1 MQLRL
6 SKKILFYIFLIIF
19 LSTFNNKYFLKI
31 GLKPIDEITVIGL
44 NEREM
49 QDLLSNLEL
58 HNLKNIFF
66 LNKFELEEKLK
77 ANKLIENYTVFKRY
91 PSSIEIRVSKTK
103 FLANVFKDGKTF
115 VLGSN
120 GKLISSIDKNNNL
133 PNIFGDYDK
142 ASFFNL
148 LQSIKKSKFELSRV
162 KNLYFFKSGRWD
174 IETSQN
180 VIIKLPKENLEAS
193 LNLSLDVLNNNEF
206 KNIKILD
213 IRQDNQVIVN
223 EEWFRFWSFF
233 IF

>member
-6 SKKILFYIFLIIF
+6 TKKILFYIFLIIF

-103 FLANVFKDGKTF
+103 FLANVFKDGRSF

-193 LNLSLDVLNNNEF
+193 LNLSLDILNNNEF

-223 EEWFRFWSFF
+223 EE
-233 IF
+233 

>member
-6 SKKILFYIFLIIF
+6 NKKIFFYIFLIIF
-19 LSTFNNKYFLKI
+19 LSTINNKFFSEIKLKTI
-31 GLKPIDEITVIGL
+31 DKITIKGLEGKEKQELL
-44 NEREM
+44 NNLSLL
-49 QDLLSNLEL
+49 DLND
-58 HNLKNIFF
+58 IFF
-66 LNKFELEEKLK
+66 LNELELIKKLE
-77 ANKLIENYTVFKRY
+77 ANKLIENYTVFKKY

-103 FLANVFKDGKTF
+103 FLANVFKDGKSF
-115 VLGSN
+115 ILGSN
-120 GKLISSIDKNNNL
+120 GKLIYSIDKNNNL

-174 IETSQN
+174 IETNQN

-193 LNLSLDVLNNNEF
+193 LNLSLAVLNNNEF

-223 EEWFRFWSFF
+223 GK
-233 IF
+233 

>member
-223 EEWFRFWSFF
+223 EE
-233 IF
+233 

>member
-142 ASFFNL
+142 SSFFNL

-223 EEWFRFWSFF
+223 EE
-233 IF
+233 